1 MADENNTGPKTEVAE
16 TYVTAKVP
24 APKKQRA
31 PRRQKAAA
39 EATAAAS
46 LAKTAKVPSGRR
58 TRGEQTGEAK
68 LTAGETQVTSKSTGK
83 DAVKQTGRKRA
94 PTQTE
99 PTVSA
104 PVSSMDEMA
113 DLIQLEEENKRLRKT
128 LADKL
133 RAENADLRKRL
144 GLD

>member
-1 MADENNTGPKTEVAE
+1 MADENDTGLKSEAAATDVA
-16 TYVTAKVP
+16 AKVP

-58 TRGEQTGEAK
+58 KRGEQAGEVK
-68 LTAGETQVTSKSTGK
+68 LTAGETQVTGKSTGK
-83 DAVKQTGRKRA
+83 DAVKQTGKKAA
-94 PTQTE
+94 PKQTE
-99 PTVSA
+99 QTVSA
-104 PVSSMDEMA
+104 PVSAMDEMA

>member
-1 MADENNTGPKTEVAE
+1 MADENSSGSTTDVVETAAPAE
-16 TYVTAKVP
+16 IP

-31 PRRQKAAA
+31 PRRPKAIA
-39 EATAAAS
+39 EASATPLVKARRGRKKRS
-46 LAKTAKVPSGRR
+46 EQGVDAK
-58 TRGEQTGEAK
+58 QTSA
-68 LTAGETQVTSKSTGK
+68 ETQVAGNSAAK
-83 DAVKQTGRKRA
+83 DLTKGTRKKRA
-94 PTQTE
+94 PKQAE
-99 PTVSA
+99 RSA
-104 PVSSMDEMA
+104 NLPLPAMDEMA